1 VVILYFFGPD
11 GAGKTTIVK
20 GLAQKIRKKN
30 HKVKLSWMRGSHTF
44 ASLLAKILSRSDF
57 FKGSENPYYNINIPE
72 NLKGLWQFF
81 EFLSAL
87 PIIISRFLVP
97 SFMGYWIIADR
108 YTLDLAVW
116 ICLTTRDRNFLEKLE
131 AKVLIASAKKTN
143 AKFYV
148 KADLE
153 TLRNRAGKFPF
164 PEEQM
169 CLYDRLAQT
178 VGATIID
185 TTNKSADDALQE
197 VLKALETVN
206 SKTCR

>member
-1 VVILYFFGPD
+1 MVILYFFGPD
-11 GAGKTTIVK
+11 GAGKTTLAD

-30 HKVKLSWMRGSHTF
+30 HKVKLSWMRGSHTI

-72 NLKGLWQFF
+72 NLKGLWQFL
-81 EFLSAL
+81 EFISAL

-116 ICLTTRDRNFLEKLE
+116 IRLTTRDHSFFEKLE
-131 AKVLIASAKKTN
+131 AKVLIMLAEKTE

-148 KADLE
+148 KADIEVLKSRTGKLYFPQE
-153 TLRNRAGKFPF
+153 QLR
-164 PEEQM
+164 
-169 CLYDRLAQT
+169 LYDELARRVKACT
-178 VGATIID
+178 VN
-185 TTNKSADDALQE
+185 TTNQSVNEVLQE
-197 VLKALETVN
+197 VLKTLRTMN
-206 SKTCR
+206 